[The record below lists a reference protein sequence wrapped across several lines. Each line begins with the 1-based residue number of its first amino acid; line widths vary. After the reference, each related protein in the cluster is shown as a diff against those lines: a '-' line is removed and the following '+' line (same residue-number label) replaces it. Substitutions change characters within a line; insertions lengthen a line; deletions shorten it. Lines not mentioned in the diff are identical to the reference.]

1 MFPPPPKKFK
11 NFSISNLLG
20 SETNNP
26 FVKKLG
32 HETKFSRKFNASKV
46 STRFLISDLP
56 NDPES
61 LLAGI
66 FQNTIDE
73 ALEESRQWGVEP
85 EQLGCIIS
93 SQNLDSDVWI
103 PVREITPNT
112 IDSILNQFLKVAQSK
127 KQDNGMLWGAPFQVS
142 VSTIQRTNTPR
153 RVHGRGRNSSS
164 KQLKIND
171 NALIKIRNND
181 NYCLFYSLI
190 ATFIYATCSWP
201 RWKFY
206 DYLHSRFGMA
216 HLFKKDTMDLMETVG
231 APLDTDSYDA
241 EEWIPSVVEYW
252 NLLNKGWFKV
262 YIFGDLGEKPIY
274 KYGPDNFDTP
284 IILYYNKEHF
294 DGVRRAS
301 DLFGHPYCLSCESVY
316 DKKTNHA
323 ISCKSRCP
331 NCSRVGPGFPCKN
344 LDDFFKHCDGCGKDF
359 KNENCYTHH
368 ITSNFCSSS
377 KKCEKCGV
385 IWDVKVNNRNGR
397 EGHICSERYCTTC
410 GSYHD
415 PKRGCYIKPLVI
427 KPPKAYRIVAFDFE
441 TMQHRDGEK
450 GKMHEVNFIGVKV
463 NCPECITNGPDP
475 DCSVC
480 GEHKTITFSTR
491 PFQNT
496 PVDIQNV
503 TENPLE
509 DFVSWIIESTVTD
522 TVAFSHFG
530 GRFDMVL
537 VFKEL
542 FLRGLTPD
550 MIKKGNKL
558 YEMKVKVGKK
568 NWVIFRDTFNLM
580 PMSLACLVPAFALGV
595 EDKPFFPHMDDYLAD
610 GMMPEKRARFD
621 KWYEQH
627 KEEPFN
633 LDEALASYCIND
645 VEILMAAL
653 VAFRREFLDVSNGL
667 DVLREA
673 MTIASACMKH
683 FRTNHLQPQHLGIV
697 PEKGY
702 DNADNQSLLAL
713 RFLAW
718 YAEEH
723 NVNIR
728 NAYSKEGEKRFGNYR
743 VDGWVEERKL
753 VIEVNGCCWHGCR
766 KCFPDDE
773 IRLPNGVTA
782 GIQRERDEKRLEFIE
797 SFGVEV
803 EVYWEC
809 EIRSMLSRD
818 RGMRLKFKN
827 YLDNGPIDIRSA
839 FFGGRTGPLKLFHK
853 TGEGQKISYYDVT
866 SLYPF
871 INMTTRYPTGHPEV
885 HILNND
891 VKWTQPSDNIYE
903 LALLKVFV
911 IPPRSIDV
919 PVLPMKIGDDD
930 ERLLFPLCSTCA
942 KEHPNGDV
950 NENYSCKHSDQQ
962 RGWVS
967 TCTSIELNE
976 ALKEGYVVTKIFRV
990 LEYKNYDDNLFR
1002 PYIREFMAQK
1012 IHASGFDNDIKGDQR
1027 KEENF
1032 INECKEKFG
1041 IIIDREKMKV
1051 NKGKR
1056 TQAKLCLNNLWGR
1069 FSLRNFGL
1077 SQCVVTDDPAVYTKY
1092 SNDPS
1097 LIINFF
1103 EELTDDLLLISY
1115 TKKKEFVEEHDSSN
1129 VIISLWTTSAARIH
1143 LLHAMQKVV
1152 RTPGCTLLYTDTDSL
1167 IFSHPIENCPLQLG
1181 PHLGEFTDEYPAFKI
1196 LEYCSGGA
1204 KQYGLKMEKKDE
1216 PGSEPV
1222 YVLKVRGMTLNWDA
1236 INNQGMRYE
1245 KFKEK
1250 VFNFAEGDYEPI
1262 IVSYPNFL
1270 RPSVKDGSVTTLPL
1284 KKIYKPYVGKGVV
1297 RPSDFSVL
1305 DFGFINM

>member
-1 MFPPPPKKFK
+1 MLPPPSKKFK
-11 NFSISNLLG
+11 NFTISHLLG
-20 SETNNP
+20 SQTNNP
-26 FVKKLG
+26 YVKKLG
-32 HETKFSRKFNASKV
+32 HETKFNRKFNASKV

-85 EQLGCIIS
+85 DQLGCIIS
-93 SQNLDSDVWI
+93 SQSLDSDVWI
-103 PVREITPNT
+103 PVREITSNT

-127 KQDNGMLWGAPFQVS
+127 KQDNGMLWGAPFLVS
-142 VSTIQRTNTPR
+142 VSTIQRSDTPR

-181 NYCLFYSLI
+181 NYCLFYSLV
-190 ATFIYATCSWP
+190 ATFIYATFLWP

-216 HLFKKDTMDLMETVG
+216 HLFKKDTMELMQSVG
-231 APLDTDSYDA
+231 APTDQDSYDA
-241 EEWIPSVVEYW
+241 EQWIPSVVEYW

-301 DLFGHPYCLSCESVY
+301 DLFGQPFCLSCETVY

-323 ISCKSRCP
+323 ISCKSRCK
-331 NCSRVGPGFPCKN
+331 NCSRVGPGFPCKDI
-344 LDDFFKHCDGCGKDF
+344 DDFFKHCGGCEKEF
-359 KNENCYTHH
+359 KNENCFTHH
-368 ITSNFCSSS
+368 ITSNFCSTS

-385 IWDVKVNNRNGR
+385 IWDVKDNNRNGR

-427 KPPKAYRIVAFDFE
+427 KPTKAYRIVAFDFE
-441 TMQHRDGEK
+441 TMQYRDGEK
-450 GKMHEVNFIGVKV
+450 GKMHDVNFIGVKV
-463 NCPECITNGPDP
+463 NCPECINNGPNA

-480 GEHKTITFSTR
+480 GEDRTITFSTR

-496 PVDIQNV
+496 SVDIQNV

-509 DFVSWIIESTVTD
+509 EFVSWIIDSSVTD
-522 TVAFSHFG
+522 TLAFSHFG

-558 YEMKVKVGKK
+558 YEMKVK
-568 NWVIFRDTFNLM
+568 
-580 PMSLACLVPAFALGV
+580 
-595 EDKPFFPHMDDYLAD
+595 DDYLAA
-610 GMMPEKRARFD
+610 GMMPDKRAQFD
-621 KWYEQH
+621 KWFEQH
-627 KEEPFN
+627 KNEPFN
-633 LDEALASYCIND
+633 LDESLASYCIND

-653 VAFRREFLDVSNGL
+653 VAFRREFLEVSNGL

-683 FRTNHLQPQHLGIV
+683 FRTNHLQAQHLGIV

-713 RFLAW
+713 RFLSW

-743 VDGWVEERKL
+743 VDGWVEVNKL

-809 EIRSMLSRD
+809 EIRRMLSRD
-818 RGMRLKFKN
+818 RVMRLKFKN

-839 FFGGRTGPLKLFHK
+839 FFGGERDHL
-853 TGEGQKISYYDVT
+853 SYST
-866 SLYPF
+866 KRGRGKKF
-871 INMTTRYPTGHPEV
+871 PT
-885 HILNND
+885 
-891 VKWTQPSDNIYE
+891 
-903 LALLKVFV
+903 
-911 IPPRSIDV
+911 
-919 PVLPMKIGDDD
+919 M
-930 ERLLFPLCSTCA
+930 
-942 KEHPNGDV
+942 
-950 NENYSCKHSDQQ
+950 
-962 RGWVS
+962 
-967 TCTSIELNE
+967 
-976 ALKEGYVVTKIFRV
+976 
-990 LEYKNYDDNLFR
+990 
-1002 PYIREFMAQK
+1002 M
-1012 IHASGFDNDIKGDQR
+1012 
-1027 KEENF
+1027 
-1032 INECKEKFG
+1032 
-1041 IIIDREKMKV
+1041 
-1051 NKGKR
+1051 
-1056 TQAKLCLNNLWGR
+1056 
-1069 FSLRNFGL
+1069 
-1077 SQCVVTDDPAVYTKY
+1077 
-1092 SNDPS
+1092 
-1097 LIINFF
+1097 
-1103 EELTDDLLLISY
+1103 
-1115 TKKKEFVEEHDSSN
+1115 
-1129 VIISLWTTSAARIH
+1129 
-1143 LLHAMQKVV
+1143 
-1152 RTPGCTLLYTDTDSL
+1152 
-1167 IFSHPIENCPLQLG
+1167 
-1181 PHLGEFTDEYPAFKI
+1181 
-1196 LEYCSGGA
+1196 
-1204 KQYGLKMEKKDE
+1204 
-1216 PGSEPV
+1216 
-1222 YVLKVRGMTLNWDA
+1222 
-1236 INNQGMRYE
+1236 
-1245 KFKEK
+1245 
-1250 VFNFAEGDYEPI
+1250 
-1262 IVSYPNFL
+1262 
-1270 RPSVKDGSVTTLPL
+1270 
-1284 KKIYKPYVGKGVV
+1284 
-1297 RPSDFSVL
+1297 
-1305 DFGFINM
+1305 